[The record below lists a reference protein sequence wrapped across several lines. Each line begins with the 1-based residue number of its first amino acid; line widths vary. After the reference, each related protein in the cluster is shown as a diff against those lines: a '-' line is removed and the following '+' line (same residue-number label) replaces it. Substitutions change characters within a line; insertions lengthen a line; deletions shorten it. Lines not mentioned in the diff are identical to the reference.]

1 MMNTLDTLAKA
12 AEALR
17 NAPQIMVFTGA
28 GVSAGSGIPT
38 FRDQLTG
45 LWERQDPQRLETAKA
60 FRENPALVWGWYLW
74 RRQQVMQAQPNAAHE
89 AIHRL
94 SDSGRCVTVVTQN
107 VDDLHERAGNQD
119 VIHLH
124 GSLMHPKCF
133 ACHRYAEE
141 QLAFPSIPA
150 EGALIEPP
158 RCRRCN
164 GRLRPAMVWFG
175 EDLPPGVWKTA
186 NRAARQCDVLL
197 SIGTSGV
204 VRPAADLPDI
214 ALASGA
220 VVIHVNRID
229 VSMNNPNE
237 IMLIGRAE
245 TVLPHLIDLALMN

>member
-1 MMNTLDTLAKA
+1 MMNTLDILAKA

-119 VIHLH
+119 VLHLH
-124 GSLMHPKCF
+124 GSLT
-133 ACHRYAEE
+133 
-141 QLAFPSIPA
+141 
-150 EGALIEPP
+150 
-158 RCRRCN
+158 
-164 GRLRPAMVWFG
+164 V
-175 EDLPPGVWKTA
+175 T
-186 NRAARQCDVLL
+186 
-197 SIGTSGV
+197 
-204 VRPAADLPDI
+204 VRPTHLPDPD
-214 ALASGA
+214 AKGDG
-220 VVIHVNRID
+220 V
-229 VSMNNPNE
+229 
-237 IMLIGRAE
+237 
-245 TVLPHLIDLALMN
+245 HLI

>member
-60 FRENPALVWGWYLW
+60 FRENPALVWGWYL
-74 RRQQVMQAQPNAAHE
+74 RRRRQVMQAQPNAAHE

-119 VIHLH
+119 VLHLH
-124 GSLMHPKCF
+124 GSLVHPKCF
-133 ACHRYAEE
+133 ACHRYAEGP
-141 QLAFPSIPA
+141 LAFPSIPA
-150 EGALIEPP
+150 EGALI
-158 RCRRCN
+158 
-164 GRLRPAMVWFG
+164 GH
-175 EDLPPGVWKTA
+175 
-186 NRAARQCDVLL
+186 
-197 SIGTSGV
+197 
-204 VRPAADLPDI
+204 PAAVDATAACVQLWCGLVRISRQEYGKPPTEPHDSVTSCF
-214 ALASGA
+214 LSGPQA
-220 VVIHVNRID
+220 WSGLLLTYQISPWRLVQWSTRQSHRCI
-229 VSMNNPNE
+229 NE
-237 IMLIGRAE
+237 QPE
-245 TVLPHLIDLALMN
+245 